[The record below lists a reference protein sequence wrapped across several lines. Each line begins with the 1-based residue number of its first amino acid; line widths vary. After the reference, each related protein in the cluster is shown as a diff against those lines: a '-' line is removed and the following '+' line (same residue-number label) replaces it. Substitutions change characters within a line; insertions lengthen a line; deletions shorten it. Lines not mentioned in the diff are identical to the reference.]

1 MIALYHQT
9 KALIS
14 FWCRRELNLRF
25 FIQPSETL
33 LVELTETHIVGILN

>member
-9 KALIS
+9 KTLIS
-14 FWCRRELNLRF
+14 FWCKQGLNLKF
-25 FIQPSETL
+25 FIQPLETL